1 MTIRSAAAAILALT
15 LSSAAAWT
23 PETATRRQAL
33 SNLATA
39 AAGAAAV
46 VATAPSAAS
55 AIDACPPGSNN
66 CVRAKWT
73 PPSGTS
79 KADAAK
85 AVREAL
91 TAYPQ
96 SGQEGGKVD
105 GGGWAIVKDDLDGSG
120 TAALEYKS
128 AGTGFFAKAF
138 NGGKP
143 FVDDLKVEIEDGG
156 VVQIRSASRIGDSDF
171 GVNQKRC
178 DALAAGLKAK
188 GWSV

>member
-1 MTIRSAAAAILALT
+1 MIRPAAILALT
-15 LSSAAAWT
+15 LASAAAFS
-23 PETATRRQAL
+23 PETTSTRREAL
-33 SNLATA
+33 SNFVTA
-39 AAGAAAV
+39 ATGAAAV
-46 VATAPSAAS
+46 VVATPSAAT

-85 AVREAL
+85 AVRDAL
-91 TAYPQ
+91 NAYPQ
-96 SGQEGGKVD
+96 GGQEGGKVD

-120 TAALEYKS
+120 IAAVEYRS

-138 NGGKP
+138 NAGKP
-143 FVDDLKVEIEDGG
+143 FVDDLKVEIEDSG

-171 GVNQKRC
+171 GVNGKRV
-178 DALAAGLKAK
+178 DALAAGLKGK

>member
-1 MTIRSAAAAILALT
+1 MIRSAAILVLT
-15 LSSAAAWT
+15 LSSAVAFS
-23 PETATRRQAL
+23 PETTATRREAL
-33 SNLATA
+33 SNFVTAA

-46 VATAPSAAS
+46 VAAPSAAS

-66 CVRAKWT
+66 CVRAKWA

-85 AVREAL
+85 AVRDAL
-91 TAYPQ
+91 NAYPQ
-96 SGQEGGKVD
+96 GGQEGGKVD

-120 TAALEYKS
+120 TAAVEYKS

-171 GVNQKRC
+171 GVNGKRV